1 MFRNIVIWISLG
13 LLACASLSAQTLDV
27 TVFSQNIA
35 LRDSASQGVPQDHQ
49 RVATYPT
56 VSEVYQIPCYDLY
69 DRYWDVHNLR
79 SRLLEIP
86 FSDDRLMLILVQSE
100 NSPFEIPCV
109 YDEVMMHY
117 GPTKKGLFHPGVDLK
132 VTPQSLVKSCFDGV
146 VRMVADYGDYGLTVV
161 VRHYNGLETV
171 YAHLDKTCVKPGHIV
186 KAGDVIG
193 QAGRSGNVQDDIL
206 HFEVRFMNE
215 PLDPEKVVDFEYEN
229 LVKNTLVLQ
238 SSDFIEMPLDQYS
251 LNGSSPIAPKVA
263 APKVNP
269 VMTEKPKQEEAPVV
283 SVKPE
288 PAVVSVQPESKVSEE
303 KKPETREAPATPQS
317 VEEAEYYVVKK
328 GEGLYRIAINH
339 KTTVDKLMKL
349 NNISN
354 PDQIQEGQRLRVR

>member
-1 MFRNIVIWISLG
+1 MFRNTIIWISLS
-13 LLACASLSAQTLDV
+13 LLVCASVSAQTLDV
-27 TVFSQNIA
+27 TLFSQNIA
-35 LRDSASQGVPQDHQ
+35 LRDSASQGVPPDHQ

-100 NSPFEIPCV
+100 NNPFEIPCV
-109 YDEVMMHY
+109 YDEVVMHY
-117 GPTKKGLFHPGVDLK
+117 GPTKKGHFHPGVDLK

-193 QAGRSGNVQDDIL
+193 QAGRSGNAQDDIL

-215 PLDPEKVVDFEYEN
+215 CFDPENVINFEYET

-238 SSDFIEMPLDQYS
+238 SSDFLEVPLDQYS
-251 LNGSSPIAPKVA
+251 LNSSTPLAPKAA
-263 APKVNP
+263 APKVTP
-269 VMTEKPKQEEAPVV
+269 ALTEKPKQDETPATVA
-283 SVKPE
+283 KPE
-288 PAVVSVQPESKVSEE
+288 PVAQPEAKVSEE
-303 KKPETREAPATPQS
+303 KRSDTREEPATTPQA

-328 GEGLYRIAINH
+328 GEGLYRIALNH
-339 KTTVDKLMKL
+339 KTTIDKLMKL

-354 PDQIQEGQRLRVR
+354 PDQIREGQRLRVR

>member
-1 MFRNIVIWISLG
+1 MFRNIIIWISLS
-13 LLACASLSAQTLDV
+13 LLACVSLSAQTLDV

-109 YDEVMMHY
+109 YDDVVMRY

-132 VTPQSLVKSCFDGV
+132 VAPQSLVKSCFDGV

-193 QAGRSGNVQDDIL
+193 QAGRSGNAQDDIL

-215 PLDPEKVVDFEYEN
+215 SLDPEHVINFEYES

-238 SSDFIEMPLDQYS
+238 SSDFIEVPLNQYS
-251 LNGSSPIAPKVA
+251 LNGSTPLAPKAA

-269 VMTEKPKQEEAPVV
+269 VMTEKPKLEEAPVM

-288 PAVVSVQPESKVSEE
+288 SAAAPAQPESKVFDEE
-303 KKPETREAPATPQS
+303 KSETREAPAVPQS

-328 GEGLYRIAINH
+328 GEGLYRIALNH
-339 KTTVDKLMKL
+339 KTTVDKLIKL